1 MWAWS
6 WLGVHKSSESP
17 FLQKRFPL
25 LQPVWGHSA
34 EPESGV
40 SREACEPGV
49 HCELTGAESWTG
61 GGTRT
66 RAVRSI
72 EEELKWCLGNL
83 TGEVPAELS
92 EAESEG
98 PPGAGPA
105 CARVGLLQR
114 SGMFQHSACGCTGE
128 ERHQEVTQI
137 AWGGRVIMWKMAQRR
152 EKLGAARSA

>member
-1 MWAWS
+1 MNEYLLGSWS
-6 WLGVHKSSESP
+6 LAYFKVYHIPSVTYGHGHGWVYISHLRP
-17 FLQKRFPL
+17 FLQKRFSVP
-25 LQPVWGHSA
+25 QPVWGHSA
-34 EPESGV
+34 ELESGV
-40 SREACEPGV
+40 GREACEPGV

-83 TGEVPAELS
+83 TEEVPTALS

-98 PPGAGPA
+98 PPGTGPA

-137 AWGGRVIMWKMAQRR
+137 A
-152 EKLGAARSA
+152 